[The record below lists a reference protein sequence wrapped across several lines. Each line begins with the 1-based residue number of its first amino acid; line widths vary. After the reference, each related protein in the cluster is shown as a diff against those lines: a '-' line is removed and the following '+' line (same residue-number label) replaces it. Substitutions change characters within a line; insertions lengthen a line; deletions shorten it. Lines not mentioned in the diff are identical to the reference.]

1 MSSQE
6 NTKTRRETNNKST
19 NPTTITKSSDE
30 VLVARAQGGCENSL
44 NQVVYSYER
53 LVHKM
58 SQRFFL
64 PGADRQDVVQEAML
78 GLAHAI
84 RSFDTSYER
93 KFFDYAVMCIRNS
106 LVRAIRGANRKKQQI
121 LNQAGEMTDMT
132 PVPTVSGVDEVVMA
146 RMGLQEMFRVLAKK
160 LSPLE
165 VAVLRKRLAGAVS
178 EEMAT
183 ELNLSVKQIE
193 NALFRARQKSRELLH
208 QGALAA

>member
-1 MSSQE
+1 MSAI
-6 NTKTRRETNNKST
+6 
-19 NPTTITKSSDE
+19 PTSISKISDE
-30 VLVARAQGGCENSL
+30 ILVARAQNGCGDSM
-44 NQVVYSYER
+44 NQMVSSYER

-84 RSFDTSYER
+84 KSFDTSYER

-121 LNQAGEMTDMT
+121 LNQAGEMTDLT
-132 PVPTVSGVDEVVMA
+132 PVPTCSGVDEVVLGK
-146 RMGLQEMFRVLAKK
+146 MGLQEIWKILAKK

-165 VAVLRKRLAGAVS
+165 TDVLRKRLDGEAA
-178 EEMAT
+178 EEMAA
-183 ELNLSVKQIE
+183 ELNLTVKQIE
-193 NALFRARQKSRELLH
+193 NALFRARQKSRELMG
-208 QGALAA
+208 QGQFAGLAA

>member
-1 MSSQE
+1 MSAIPASI
-6 NTKTRRETNNKST
+6 TR
-19 NPTTITKSSDE
+19 ITDE
-30 VLVARAQGGCENSL
+30 VLVARAQAGCENSM
-44 NQVVYSYER
+44 NQMVYSYER

-64 PGADRQDVVQEAML
+64 PGADRQDVVQEAMV

-84 RSFDTSYER
+84 RTFDTGFER

-121 LNQAGEMTDMT
+121 LNQAGEMTDLT
-132 PVPTVSGVDEVVMA
+132 PVPTVSGVDEVVLG
-146 RMGLQEMFRVLAKK
+146 RMGLQEMFKVLASK

-165 VAVLRKRLAGAVS
+165 IEVLRKRLSGSVS
-178 EEMAT
+178 EEMAA

>member
-1 MSSQE
+1 MSAIPASIS
-6 NTKTRRETNNKST
+6 K
-19 NPTTITKSSDE
+19 ISDE
-30 VLVARAQGGCENSL
+30 VLVARAQAGCENSM

-64 PGADRQDVVQEAML
+64 PGADRQDVVQEAMV

-84 RSFDTSYER
+84 RTFDTGFER

-121 LNQAGEMTDMT
+121 LNQAGEMTELT
-132 PVPTVSGVDEVVMA
+132 PVPTVSAVDDVVLN
-146 RMGLQEMFRVLAKK
+146 RLNLQEMFKVLAQK

-165 VAVLRKRLAGAVS
+165 IQVLRKRLAGALA
-178 EEMAT
+178 EEMAAG
-183 ELNLSVKQIE
+183 LHLSVKQIE

>member
-1 MSSQE
+1 MSAIPAS
-6 NTKTRRETNNKST
+6 
-19 NPTTITKSSDE
+19 ITKISDE
-30 VLVARAQGGCENSL
+30 VLVARAQAGCETSM
-44 NQVVYSYER
+44 NQMVYSYER

-64 PGADRQDVVQEAML
+64 PGADRQDVVQEAMV

-84 RSFDTSYER
+84 RTFDTGFER
-93 KFFDYAVMCIRNS
+93 RFFDYAVMCIRNS

-121 LNQAGEMTDMT
+121 LNQAGEMTDLT
-132 PVPTVSGVDEVVMA
+132 PVPTVSGVDEVVLG
-146 RMGLQEMFRVLAKK
+146 RMGLQEMFKVLASK

-165 VAVLRKRLAGAVS
+165 IDVLRKRLSGSVS
-178 EEMAT
+178 EEMAA

>member
-1 MSSQE
+1 MSAIPASIS
-6 NTKTRRETNNKST
+6 K
-19 NPTTITKSSDE
+19 ISDE
-30 VLVARAQGGCENSL
+30 ILVAKAQNGCGESM

-84 RSFDTSYER
+84 KTFDTGYER

-106 LVRAIRGANRKKQQI
+106 LVRAIRGANRKKQQV
-121 LNQAGEMTDMT
+121 LNQAGEMTELT
-132 PVPTVSGVDEVVMA
+132 PVPTCGGVDEVVLSKLN
-146 RMGLQEMFRVLAKK
+146 LQEIWKVLAKR

-165 VAVLRKRLAGAVS
+165 TDVLRKRLSGEVTDEIAA
-178 EEMAT
+178 
-183 ELNLSVKQIE
+183 ELNLTVKQIE
-193 NALFRARQKSRELLH
+193 NALFRARQKSRELMG
-208 QGALAA
+208 QGSLAGIAA

>member
-1 MSSQE
+1 MSAIPAS
-6 NTKTRRETNNKST
+6 
-19 NPTTITKSSDE
+19 ITKISDE
-30 VLVARAQGGCENSL
+30 VLVARAQAGCETSM
-44 NQVVYSYER
+44 NQMVYSYER

-64 PGADRQDVVQEAML
+64 PGADRQDVVQEAMV

-84 RSFDTSYER
+84 RTFDTGFER
-93 KFFDYAVMCIRNS
+93 RFFDYAVMCIRNS

-121 LNQAGEMTDMT
+121 LNQAGEMTDLT
-132 PVPTVSGVDEVVMA
+132 PVPTVMAVDEVVLG
-146 RMGLQEMFRVLAKK
+146 RMGLQEMFKVLASK

-165 VAVLRKRLAGAVS
+165 IDVLRKRLSGSVS
-178 EEMAT
+178 EEMAA

>member
-1 MSSQE
+1 MSAIPAS
-6 NTKTRRETNNKST
+6 
-19 NPTTITKSSDE
+19 ITKITDE
-30 VLVARAQGGCENSL
+30 VLVARAQAGCETSM
-44 NQVVYSYER
+44 NQMVYSYER

-64 PGADRQDVVQEAML
+64 PGADRQDVVQEAMV

-84 RSFDTSYER
+84 RTFDTGFER
-93 KFFDYAVMCIRNS
+93 RFFDYAVMCIRNS

-121 LNQAGEMTDMT
+121 LNQAGEMTDLT
-132 PVPTVSGVDEVVMA
+132 PVPTVMAVDEVVLG
-146 RMGLQEMFRVLAKK
+146 RMGLQEMFKVLASK

-165 VAVLRKRLAGAVS
+165 IDVLRKRLSGSVS
-178 EEMAT
+178 EEMAA

>member
-1 MSSQE
+1 MSAIPAS
-6 NTKTRRETNNKST
+6 
-19 NPTTITKSSDE
+19 ITKISDE
-30 VLVARAQGGCENSL
+30 VLVARAQAGCETSM
-44 NQVVYSYER
+44 NQMVYSYER

-64 PGADRQDVVQEAML
+64 PGADRQDVVQEAMV

-84 RSFDTSYER
+84 RTFDTGFER
-93 KFFDYAVMCIRNS
+93 RFFDYAVMCIRNS

-121 LNQAGEMTDMT
+121 LNQAGEMTDLT
-132 PVPTVSGVDEVVMA
+132 PVPTVMAVDEVVLG
-146 RMGLQEMFRVLAKK
+146 RMGLQEMFKILASK

-165 VAVLRKRLAGAVS
+165 IDVLRKRLSGSVS
-178 EEMAT
+178 EEMAA

>member
-1 MSSQE
+1 MSAIPNSIR
-6 NTKTRRETNNKST
+6 K
-19 NPTTITKSSDE
+19 IADE
-30 VLVARAQGGCENSL
+30 ILVQRAQSGCEHSMNL
-44 NQVVYSYER
+44 MVYNYER

-64 PGADRQDVVQEAML
+64 PGADRQDVVQEGMV

-84 RSFDTSYER
+84 KTFDTGYDR

-121 LNQAGEMTDMT
+121 LNRAGEMTDLT
-132 PVPTVSGVDEVVMA
+132 PVPTVAGVDEVVLGK
-146 RMGLQEMFRVLAKK
+146 MGLQEMWKILASK

-165 VAVLRKRLAGAVS
+165 TDVLRKRLRG
-178 EEMAT
+178 EMAEEIAQ

-193 NALFRARQKSRELLH
+193 NALFRARQKSRELMGRG
-208 QGALAA
+208 QFSALAA

>member
-1 MSSQE
+1 MSAV
-6 NTKTRRETNNKST
+6 
-19 NPTTITKSSDE
+19 PTTIQKITDE
-30 VLVARAQGGCENSL
+30 VLVARAQAGCENSM
-44 NQVVYSYER
+44 NQVVYNYER

-84 RSFDTSYER
+84 RSFDTSFER
-93 KFFDYAVMCIRNS
+93 KFFDYAVMCVRNS

-121 LNQAGEMTDMT
+121 LNQAGEMTDLT
-132 PVPTVSGVDEVVMA
+132 PLPTVSGVDEVVLG
-146 RMGLQEMFRVLAKK
+146 RMNLQEMFQVLAKK

-165 VAVLRKRLAGAVS
+165 IEVLRKRVAGEVA
-178 EEMAT
+178 EEMAAG
-183 ELNLSVKQIE
+183 LDLSVKQVE
-193 NALFRARQKSRELLH
+193 NALFRARQKSRDLLQ

>member
-1 MSSQE
+1 MSAIPASIS
-6 NTKTRRETNNKST
+6 K
-19 NPTTITKSSDE
+19 ISDE
-30 VLVARAQGGCENSL
+30 VLVARAQAGCENSM

-64 PGADRQDVVQEAML
+64 PGADRQDVVQEAMV

-84 RSFDTSYER
+84 RTFDTGFER

-121 LNQAGEMTDMT
+121 LNQAGEMTELT
-132 PVPTVSGVDEVVMA
+132 PVPTVSAVDDVVLN
-146 RMGLQEMFRVLAKK
+146 RLNLQEMFKVLAQK

-165 VAVLRKRLAGAVS
+165 IQVLRKRLAGELA
-178 EEMAT
+178 EEMAAG
-183 ELNLSVKQIE
+183 LHLSVKQIE